1 MSELVRGDAAPD
13 FRLKDSQGSWV
24 SFSDFPNRK
33 LVLYFYPQALTPGC
47 TVEAIDFSQ
56 YTPKFRDAGYT
67 IIGVSPDEPET
78 LATFIAKHNL
88 TITLLADPD
97 LVTIKEYGAWGER
110 MLWGKTFTGLLRSTF
125 VLEIDAQG
133 KGTVVDA
140 QYSIRATGHV
150 ERLAKSLGI
159 YDPSARDA

>member
-13 FRLKDSQGSWV
+13 FRLKDSQESWV
-24 SFSDFPNRK
+24 SLSDFTSRK

-47 TVEAIDFSQ
+47 TVEAIDFST
-56 YTPKFRDAGYT
+56 YTPTFAEAGYT
-67 IIGVSPDEPET
+67 ILGVSPDEPET
-78 LATFIAKHNL
+78 LAKFISQHSL
-88 TITLLADPD
+88 TVTLLSDPD

-125 VLEIDAQG
+125 VIEVDDQG
-133 KGTVVDA
+133 KGWIMDA
-140 QYSIRATGHV
+140 QYSIRASGHV

-159 YDPSARDA
+159 